1 MTVASSYRAWRDR
14 VAELAHSLYR
24 SLGVRGRDRSS
35 RPTLRQRAPGAV
47 QEDGMRPSPMVLGD
61 DPAEPAGASTPGPL
75 TILHVVESLGSG
87 VATAL
92 ESHLRS
98 TPGHVH
104 IVLGWRRQG
113 AQTGDELDRFAAD
126 VLSLPPGRLAQLRAV
141 RRWVE
146 RLRPD
151 IIHAHS
157 SYAGLYVRLLPKRL
171 AAAVVYTPHG
181 FSFERRDVPAPVR
194 GAFWLAEA
202 VLALRGA
209 CVAAVGPR
217 EAELARRL
225 PGRRPVV
232 YVPNVIRPLR
242 PIPPPARG
250 ETGVPRLRLATLGR
264 ITPQKDPEFFRR
276 LVLLGR
282 RLELPLEWIWI
293 GGGEPVAERTLRDAG
308 VLVTGW
314 SSRSAALGRLA
325 MADVYV
331 HTAAWEGAPVSI
343 LEAAA
348 LGLPIV
354 ARRNPALAALGLPSL
369 FDTPEALIDTIRSLL
384 DERRRT
390 ELSAASERL
399 LCQHRPEA
407 QREALEHAYALALR
421 SAEDR
426 RRLRPVR

>member
-1 MTVASSYRAWRDR
+1 
-14 VAELAHSLYR
+14 
-24 SLGVRGRDRSS
+24 
-35 RPTLRQRAPGAV
+35 
-47 QEDGMRPSPMVLGD
+47 MRPSPKALGGGP
-61 DPAEPAGASTPGPL
+61 PAPVGAPTPRPL

-92 ESHLRS
+92 ESYLQS

-104 IVLGWRRQG
+104 VVLGWRRKG
-113 AQTGDELDRFAAD
+113 AQTGDEVDRLAAD
-126 VLSLPPGRLAQLRAV
+126 ALSLPSGRLAQLRAV
-141 RRWVE
+141 RRWVK
-146 RLRPD
+146 RVRPD
-151 IIHAHS
+151 VVHAHS
-157 SYAGLYVRLLPKRL
+157 SYAGLYVRLLPRRL

-202 VLALRGA
+202 ALALRGG

-225 PGRRPVV
+225 PGRQPVI
-232 YVPNVIRPLR
+232 YVPNVVRPLQ
-242 PIPPPARG
+242 PVPPLARRQA
-250 ETGVPRLRLATLGR
+250 GVPHLRLATLGR

-282 RLELPLEWIWI
+282 RLELPLEWTWI
-293 GGGEPVAERTLRDAG
+293 GGGEPAAERALQDAG

-314 SSRSAALGRLA
+314 SPRSAALGRLA

-331 HTAAWEGAPVSI
+331 HTAAWEGTPVSI

-354 ARRNPALAALGLPSL
+354 ARRNPALAGLGLPSL
-369 FDTPEALIDTIRSLL
+369 FDTPEALIDTIRSLF

-390 ELSAASERL
+390 ELRAASERL

-407 QREALEHAYALALR
+407 QREALEHAYAVALG
-421 SAEDR
+421 SDADR
-426 RRLRPVR
+426 RRLRLVR